1 MLRLLTTFLV
11 LACFTLPVL
20 AARPMVTDDARTV
33 DAKACQVESWM
44 RFNRDGRELWA
55 LPACNFTG
63 NLEFTLGGGILK
75 GDDGSKT
82 HDVVIQG
89 KTLFKPLETGGYGVG
104 MVLGTVRHPA
114 INTRSN
120 QLGDYYGYLPVSFS
134 FADDRVVIHTNLGAL
149 RDGKERRTHATWGA
163 GTEILVTP
171 ATYAIAE
178 AFSPATGKSYVQF
191 GVRHW
196 LVANRVQ
203 IDATWGE
210 RLHEGSSERWYSLGL
225 RLLTVPFLP

>member
-1 MLRLLTTFLV
+1 MLHRASLC
-11 LACFTLPVL
+11 LALASIAPAAQ

-33 DAKACQVESWM
+33 DAKSCQMESWM
-44 RFNRDGRELWA
+44 RFNRGGRELWA

-63 NLEFTLGGGILK
+63 NLELTLGGGVLR
-75 GDDGSKT
+75 GDDGSRT
-82 HDVVIQG
+82 NDVVIQG
-89 KTLFKPLETGGYGVG
+89 KTLFKPLETGGYGLG
-104 MVLGTVRHPA
+104 LVLGTVRHPA

-120 QLGDYYGYLPVSFS
+120 QLGDVYGYLPASFS
-134 FADDRVVIHTNLGAL
+134 FAQDRVVVHTNVGAL
-149 RDGKERRTHATWGA
+149 RSGEERRNHGTWGV

-178 AFSPATGKSYVQF
+178 SFGPATGKSYVQV

-196 LVANRVQ
+196 LVPNRVQ

-210 RLHEGSSERWYSLGL
+210 RLHEGASERWYSLGL
-225 RLLTVPFLP
+225 RLLTPAFLP